1 MTQLQRREIGIF
13 IFRDIEWPVRSF
25 HFTNNFCDAM
35 FKEKHEILSIKYF
48 TARVRTYPHDT
59 AAEERQ
65 KIYTNRLLD
74 VSSPEA
80 PKGVRS
86 YRS

>member
-1 MTQLQRREIGIF
+1 
-13 IFRDIEWPVRSF
+13 
-25 HFTNNFCDAM
+25 M
-35 FKEKHEILSIKYF
+35 FKEKYEILSIKYF

>member
-1 MTQLQRREIGIF
+1 
-13 IFRDIEWPVRSF
+13 
-25 HFTNNFCDAM
+25 M

-48 TARVRTYPHDT
+48 TARVRTYLHDT